1 MIPKTMHKINQMN
14 RLKVFGG
21 PEHPFKHL
29 FPNEPILVREDNLR
43 VEEIPFRRMALLDD
57 EAEKVWNECI
67 IPIEPDERGFI
78 DNWTHLR
85 NHAPDE
91 YDLIRSESSIKVPSS
106 IFIERAAGIKRGL
119 QIKSMAAR
127 LDKRTAYLQ
136 KHGLY
141 AGDENMAKD
150 KTAHV
155 YDR

>member
-1 MIPKTMHKINQMN
+1 
-14 RLKVFGG
+14 
-21 PEHPFKHL
+21 
-29 FPNEPILVREDNLR
+29 
-43 VEEIPFRRMALLDD
+43 
-57 EAEKVWNECI
+57 
-67 IPIEPDERGFI
+67 
-78 DNWTHLR
+78 
-85 NHAPDE
+85 
-91 YDLIRSESSIKVPSS
+91 VPSS